1 MLSLFSGC
9 GGMDIGFEG
18 NFICL
23 KKSINT
29 TIHSDWIEKDNG
41 EWVVLKPTLFETV
54 FANDIRPD
62 AKSAW
67 VSYFSKR
74 NNNANE
80 IYHIESIVDLVKR
93 ARQGEAVFPPD
104 IDIVTGG
111 FPCQDFSIAGKR
123 FPDARF
129 LIGDEGD
136 RLDDLQY
143 MVNRLVQAKWSDAPR
158 IRIDCDSY
166 RARAEAKLLRRARSR
181 AERVLKTGKPL
192 LMEKLNAYQR
202 RLVHNDLA
210 TIPGIVTQSEETESR
225 FKRITISRAD

>member
-1 MLSLFSGC
+1 MERLTQLGTEALASLLSPL
-9 GGMDIGFEG
+9 GFTYT
-18 NFICL
+18 L
-23 KKSINT
+23 T
-29 TIHSDWIEKDNG
+29 TE
-41 EWVVLKPTLFETV
+41 
-54 FANDIRPD
+54 
-62 AKSAW
+62 
-67 VSYFSKR
+67 SYEDGISLLL
-74 NNNANE
+74 
-80 IYHIESIVDLVKR
+80 ES
-93 ARQGEAVFPPD
+93 
-104 IDIVTGG
+104 
-111 FPCQDFSIAGKR
+111 
-123 FPDARF
+123 PDARF

>member
-1 MLSLFSGC
+1 MEKLTTLACEAATSLLTPLGFS
-9 GGMDIGFEG
+9 FT
-18 NFICL
+18 L
-23 KKSINT
+23 T
-29 TIHSDWIEKDNG
+29 TEPYEDGIS
-41 EWVVLKPTLFETV
+41 LL
-54 FANDIRPD
+54 
-62 AKSAW
+62 
-67 VSYFSKR
+67 
-74 NNNANE
+74 
-80 IYHIESIVDLVKR
+80 IES
-93 ARQGEAVFPPD
+93 
-104 IDIVTGG
+104 
-111 FPCQDFSIAGKR
+111 
-123 FPDARF
+123 PDARY